1 MNSSEK
7 TIEKKLRLGIEKLGG
22 LCLKFPAT
30 FFAGIPDRLCIMP
43 GGLVFFV
50 ETKGEGLIASP
61 RQLVVARKLE
71 SLGIKVY
78 MANSEAMINDLLRSA
93 AAVYEKPKGLTPEEE
108 KELADLTEARVEIV
122 AIDVTDDLNDKD
134 LARLLELIKLKKC

>member
-50 ETKGEGLIASP
+50 ETKGEGLRASP

-78 MANSEAMINDLLRSA
+78 IANSEAMINDLLKSA

-122 AIDVTDDLNDKD
+122 SIDVTDDLNDKD